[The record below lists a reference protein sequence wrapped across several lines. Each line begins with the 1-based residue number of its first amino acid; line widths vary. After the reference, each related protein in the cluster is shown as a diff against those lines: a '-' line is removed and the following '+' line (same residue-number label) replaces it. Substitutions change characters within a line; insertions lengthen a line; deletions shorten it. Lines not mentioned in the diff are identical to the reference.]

1 MRRPRRNHTADFK
14 AKVVLAA
21 LRGDKTLAEL
31 AEQFEVHAN
40 QISQWRQQAI
50 DNMAAKKLKLVP
62 KEEFEALLKENGVSS
77 LPPVSSTAFDP
88 IANAMENHPGLTRE
102 KAEEMARAF
111 GF

>member
-40 QISQWRQQAI
+40 QISQCRQQEI
-50 DNMAAKKLKLVP
+50 DNMAASFGKNL
-62 KEEFEALLKENGVSS
+62 
-77 LPPVSSTAFDP
+77 
-88 IANAMENHPGLTRE
+88 LTRYLRMRS
-102 KAEEMARAF
+102 KIYMPRL
-111 GF
+111 GN

>member
-1 MRRPRRNHTADFK
+1 MMRRPRRNHTADFK

-50 DNMAAKKLKLVP
+50 DNMAASFC
-62 KEEFEALLKENGVSS
+62 KEPVGAVSEDEVKDLHAKIGQLTLEVDFFE
-77 LPPVSSTAFDP
+77 
-88 IANAMENHPGLTRE
+88 
-102 KAEEMARAF
+102 RAF
-111 GF
+111 AKAGLPSAKR

>member
-31 AEQFEVHAN
+31 AEQLEVHAN

-50 DNMAAKKLKLVP
+50 DNMAASFG
-62 KEEFEALLKENGVSS
+62 KEPVGAVSEDE
-77 LPPVSSTAFDP
+77 VVDA
-88 IANAMENHPGLTRE
+88 G
-102 KAEEMARAF
+102 
-111 GF
+111 